1 MRPKAKPP
9 YGAFLMDDPDSLVA
23 IVKMLA
29 LTLEG
34 TGVPLLCKIRCYT
47 SKEATVDLCRRLER
61 AGCACLTVHGRTRH
75 DKGGHG
81 ATSRALAD
89 WDKIRAVKQAL
100 KIPVVGNGNVR
111 DRCDAEAMLRECGV
125 DGVMSGVGLLNNP
138 GFLMQGPLGDE
149 GLTVSEKTRRI
160 KLALR
165 YLEHC
170 DVWPPYHVTL
180 SKHVMKMLGQS
191 VLGELPIVH
200 EALRDFALYTKRGGR
215 VLSSTD
221 GIVTG
226 LRAALAPKTE

>member
-1 MRPKAKPP
+1 M
-9 YGAFLMDDPDSLVA
+9 
-23 IVKMLA
+23 
-29 LTLEG
+29 
-34 TGVPLLCKIRCYT
+34 
-47 SKEATVDLCRRLER
+47 
-61 AGCACLTVHGRTRH
+61 HGRTRH

-170 DVWPPYHVTL
+170 DAWPYHVTL

-191 VLGELPIVH
+191 VLGSFPSFTKRCATCSVH
-200 EALRDFALYTKRGGR
+200 EEGRAGALEH
-215 VLSSTD
+215 D